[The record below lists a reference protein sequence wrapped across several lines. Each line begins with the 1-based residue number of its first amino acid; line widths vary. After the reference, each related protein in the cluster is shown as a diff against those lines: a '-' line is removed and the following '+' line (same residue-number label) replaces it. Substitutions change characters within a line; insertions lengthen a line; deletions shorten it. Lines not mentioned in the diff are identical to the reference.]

1 MIYLVYG
8 EQFPLVSKR
17 VKKIINSI
25 LVDGIDEFNYVRF
38 NAKEMT
44 VQDLVYECSL
54 LPFGDHKVVRVD
66 NPYFLGSIR
75 DKISIEKDQKYSVL
89 ENYINQPN
97 EYVDVI
103 FVLESKSVN
112 KKNDIYKL
120 IEKKGK
126 IFFEEGLSLETLNQT
141 AKIYFQKK
149 GVMISDEAINLLL
162 ERTGDNVSRFIQEAD
177 KLALYGK
184 EIDVDDVHIMVPV
197 PLEQN
202 AFNICEFLIT
212 NQINK
217 AIKVYRDLL
226 VLKEEPVRLIALLAS
241 QFRLYTQISYL
252 YTIEK
257 NNQDD
262 VASQLKIHPYRVK
275 LMCRN
280 LVRISYFQLLL
291 VMEKLY
297 QLDSKIKSM
306 EVDPVIGLELFLVNF
321 NSVREKRDI

>member
-44 VQDLVYECSL
+44 VQNLVYECSL

-66 NPYFLGSIR
+66 NPYFLGSIKE
-75 DKISIEKDQKYSVL
+75 KISIEKDQNYSVL

-103 FVLESKSVN
+103 FVLESKTVN

-126 IFFEEGLSLETLNQT
+126 IFFEEGLSLDTLNQT

-149 GVMISDEAINLLL
+149 GVDISDEAINLLL
-162 ERTGDNVSRFIQEAD
+162 ERTGDNVSLFIQEAD
-177 KLALYGK
+177 KLSLYGK
-184 EIDVDDVHIMVPV
+184 EISVDDVHIMVPV

-202 AFNICEFLIT
+202 AFNICEFLIA

-275 LMCRN
+275 LMCRS
-280 LVRISYFQLLL
+280 LVKISYFQLLL

-297 QLDSKIKSM
+297 QLDYKIKSM

>member
-184 EIDVDDVHIMVPV
+184 EIDVDDVHIMVPG

>member
-306 EVDPVIGLELFLVNF
+306 
-321 NSVREKRDI
+321 

>member
-25 LVDGIDEFNYVRF
+25 LVDGIDDFNYVRF
-38 NAKEMT
+38 DAKEMT

-75 DKISIEKDQKYSVL
+75 EKISIEKDQKYSVL

-97 EYVDVI
+97 EFVDVI
-103 FVLESKSVN
+103 FVLESKTVN

-149 GVMISDEAINLLL
+149 GVNISDEAINLLL

-177 KLALYGK
+177 KLSLYGK
-184 EIDVDDVHIMVPV
+184 EINVDDVHIMVPV

-297 QLDSKIKSM
+297 QLDYKIKSM

>member
-25 LVDGIDEFNYVRF
+25 LVDGIDDFNYVRF

-75 DKISIEKDQKYSVL
+75 EKISIEKDQKYSVL

-97 EYVDVI
+97 EFVDVI
-103 FVLESKSVN
+103 FVLESKTVN

-149 GVMISDEAINLLL
+149 GVNISDEAINLLL

-177 KLALYGK
+177 KLSLYGK
-184 EIDVDDVHIMVPV
+184 EINVDDVHIMVPV

-202 AFNICEFLIT
+202 AFNVCEFLIT

-297 QLDSKIKSM
+297 QLDYKIKSM

>member
-25 LVDGIDEFNYVRF
+25 LVDGIDDFNYVRF
-38 NAKEMT
+38 DAKEMT

-66 NPYFLGSIR
+66 NPYFLVSIR
-75 DKISIEKDQKYSVL
+75 EKISIEKDQKYSVL

-97 EYVDVI
+97 EFVDVI
-103 FVLESKSVN
+103 FVLESKTVN

-149 GVMISDEAINLLL
+149 GVNISDEAINLLL

-177 KLALYGK
+177 KLSLYGK
-184 EIDVDDVHIMVPV
+184 EINVDDVHIMVPV

-297 QLDSKIKSM
+297 QLDYKIKSM

>member
-291 VMEKLY
+291 VLEKLY